1 MGINDESILMTTD
14 TTNQLSLISE
24 DDIKAII
31 RPEENLQRHAY
42 FIFPQ
47 PKTKG
52 LAEPRG
58 KEWAVTLPGGEEG
71 TASIRIEPS
80 TAHLAL
86 TCKSLDVY
94 LALVEIWNK
103 RGKPTEPFHTSLSE
117 ICKELGLKKGSRAL
131 REIEEELNKLLKT
144 NISWTLSYR
153 MDKEHKSVKNQTV
166 LSIFNYSNMA
176 GRSDKSDKFEKVCE
190 IGFHPSILQNL
201 SSKNIIPVNF
211 AARKLITSPTGKVL
225 YNQVDIILSSTNKP
239 YSRTALNLV
248 DDLELTKGRY
258 KYKSQRKILLEGLM
272 KSLNGRRLGNFKILN
287 VSMEE
292 TADKSDFKL
301 TFTSSKNAK
310 VESKIPK
317 KKYKKLKV
325 MNNNPGIV
333 EYLSNSIA
341 SVVGHEKENIRLYK
355 KFATHY
361 SENAIFR
368 ALSEFKEQSKGLKND
383 PRMFTA
389 ILHRIIHEMN
399 YESWITACTPDEK
412 NCKYKR
418 DLFNNN
424 DQ

>member
-1 MGINDESILMTTD
+1 MTKEAEK
-14 TTNQLSLISE
+14 QLALISE

-52 LAEPRG
+52 LSEPRG
-58 KEWAVTLPGGEEG
+58 KEWSVTLPDGEEG

-80 TAHLAL
+80 TAHIAL
-86 TCKSLDVY
+86 TSKSLDVY

-103 RGKPTEPFHTSLSE
+103 RNKPLDIFTTSLSE
-117 ICKELGLKKGSRAL
+117 ICRELGLKKGSRAL

-176 GRSDKSDKFEKVCE
+176 GRSDKSNRFERVCE
-190 IGFHPSILQNL
+190 IAFHPSILQNL
-201 SSKNIIPVNF
+201 MSKNIIPVNF
-211 AARKLITSPTGKVL
+211 TARKLITSPTGKVL

-248 DDLELTKGRY
+248 DDLGLTPTRY
-258 KYKSQRKILLEGLM
+258 KYKSQRKVLLEGLQ
-272 KSLNGRRLGNFKILN
+272 KSLNNRRLGNFRILH
-287 VSMEE
+287 VKLEE
-292 TADKSDFKL
+292 TADGSDWKL
-301 TFTSSKNAK
+301 IFTSSKNVK
-310 VESKIPK
+310 TENKTSK

-325 MNNNPGIV
+325 MNSEPGII
-333 EYLSNSIA
+333 EYLSDSIA
-341 SVVGHEKENIRLYK
+341 SVVGHEKENSSLYK

-368 ALSEFKEQSKGLKND
+368 AISEYKQQAEGAKVNPK
-383 PRMFTA
+383 MFTA

-399 YESWITACTPDEK
+399 YDSWITDCTPDEK

-418 DLFNNN
+418 NLFSDNLNK
-424 DQ
+424 